1 MMGVDELLKHHFIM
15 IISSQARVISLNTGT
30 VRSKRAVYISTVSSN
45 SAAYVSTVPA
55 NSALYVSTVPAK
67 KHNAVIKHTAAHFCI
82 TIQGD
87 WTVLA
92 APDLERAPKW
102 LTKEN

>member
-1 MMGVDELLKHHFIM
+1 MMGVDELLKYHFIM

-45 SAAYVSTVPA
+45 SAAYVSTVPE
-55 NSALYVSTVPAK
+55 K